1 MYMKKKEIIKKINKK
16 FIKDGFIGRF
26 QNFSSKF

>member
-16 FIKDGFIGRF
+16 FIKDGFIGRIK
-26 QNFSSKF
+26 NFTSKF